1 MAEFSEN
8 RAGNN
13 SKEFLIANAIREGRR
28 RRLNMQMALNH
39 LVARR
44 RRVLNSCFLVL
55 LFISSQ
61 RNNITPVSR
70 SCRRLTRNTGWW
82 ENAWN
87 NYSEARFKKTF
98 RVSRSTFRYILNR
111 IGPFLARETVTEDP
125 ISPELRLG
133 LCLYR
138 LGRGD
143 YLYTIAEMA
152 GVGVST
158 VCSIVNEVCQVLV
171 DHLWSECVSS
181 HMPKTQDDFKKKV
194 LDMDEFWQFPCCWA
208 AIDGCHIPIKC
219 SPGGLEACK
228 EYHNFKNFYSI
239 VLMGLVDPH
248 YRFVWGSCG
257 FPGNSHDAVIFR
269 STDLW
274 NSIQEGF
281 IPTIG
286 KAVGDITVP
295 PLIVGDSAFPLRSW
309 LMKPFTN
316 AVLTPQ
322 QHYFNYRL
330 SRARMV
336 TEAAYGQLKGRWR
349 VLLRKS
355 ESSRDQARI
364 ATLACMVL
372 HNICIIQGDAISR
385 KLDLSL
391 DENGGKRNRE
401 ELRKLLQMRNCT
413 SISDATHEA
422 AKVRHA
428 LCEKLWIEKQTGKVC

>member
-1 MAEFSEN
+1 MAEFFS
-8 RAGNN
+8 AGNN
-13 SKEFLIANAIREGRR
+13 AEEVLIANAIREGRR
-28 RRLNMQMALNH
+28 RRLNMQMALNN
-39 LVARR
+39 LVAPRR
-44 RRVLNSCFLVL
+44 KVLNACLLVL
-55 LFISSQ
+55 LLISSQ
-61 RNNITPVSR
+61 RNSITPVSR

-111 IGPFLARETVTEDP
+111 IGPFLAREIVTEDP
-125 ISPELRLG
+125 ISPQLRLA

-152 GVGVST
+152 GLGVST
-158 VCSIVNEVCQVLV
+158 VCSVVNEVCQLLV

-181 HMPKTQDDFKKKV
+181 HMPKTQDDFKKKM

-208 AIDGCHIPIKC
+208 AIDGCHISIKC
-219 SPGGLEACK
+219 PPGGLEACK

-239 VLMGLVDPH
+239 VLMGLVDSH

-257 FPGNSHDAVIFR
+257 FPGDSHDAVIFR

-286 KAVGDITVP
+286 KDVGEITVP

-309 LMKPFTN
+309 LMKAFTN

-322 QHYFNYRL
+322 QRYFNYRL

-336 TEAAYGQLKGRWR
+336 TEAAYGHLKGRWR

-355 ESSRDQARI
+355 ETSRDQARI
-364 ATLACMVL
+364 TTLACMVL
-372 HNICIIQGDAISR
+372 HNICIMPGDAISR
-385 KLDLSL
+385 KLDLSV
-391 DENGGKRNRE
+391 DVSGGKRDRE
-401 ELRKLLQMRNCT
+401 ELRKLLQMRDCP
-413 SISDATHEA
+413 SLKDASHEA
-422 AKVRHA
+422 ARVRDA
-428 LCEKLWIEKQTGKVC
+428 LCAKLWLEKQTGKVC